1 MKSHIETIDE
11 LKFWNQNFD
20 KFHIR
25 FLSPTYC
32 PPVRG
37 SLDANNTG
45 LAAKVFIDSKLNT
58 VYKNFSI
65 EEKNKNSTWRE
76 LYAVYYSLL
85 TLAPY
90 LHRRTVEWQT
100 DNYATSLIVEKGSTN
115 RVTITK

>member
-20 KFHIR
+20 KFNIR

-65 EEKNKNSTWRE
+65 EEKDKNSTGMNFMQF
-76 LYAVYYSLL
+76 YYSLL
-85 TLAPY
+85 TLAP
-90 LHRRTVEWQT
+90 
-100 DNYATSLIVEKGSTN
+100 SLK
-115 RVTITK
+115 